1 MNWLLIDNIMPNQPV
16 CINLDNITD
25 ITWAEGT
32 MSFET
37 TDGQSIE
44 YECDKSVFIQIA
56 SKLNIVQ
63 EVE

>member
-1 MNWLLIDNIMPNQPV
+1 MNWVLIDNIMPNQPA

-37 TDGQSIE
+37 TDGKTIE
-44 YECDKSVFIQIA
+44 YECDKGVFIEVVSQ
-56 SKLNIVQ
+56 LHIVK
-63 EVE
+63 ETE